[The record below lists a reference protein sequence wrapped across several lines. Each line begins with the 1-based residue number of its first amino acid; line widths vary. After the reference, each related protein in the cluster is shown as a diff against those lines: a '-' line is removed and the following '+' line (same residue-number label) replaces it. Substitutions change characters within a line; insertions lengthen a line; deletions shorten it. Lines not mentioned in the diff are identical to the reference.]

1 MDDARVEARM
11 RQAELQRSLEEFRR
25 LDDVSGRSQ
34 DDPVRISEQ
43 PKLVSSYYD
52 AVTAFYEFAWGK
64 AFHFSPRRPGES
76 LRRSQRLQEEE
87 VARRLGLKAG
97 MEVADIGCGVGGP
110 LITIARATGARITGI
125 NFNAHQIRRGERH
138 VRRAGLGDS
147 CRFLHADFMN
157 VPLDDGAF
165 DAIYAFESLC
175 HAPNKRLAFRELF
188 RLLKPGGR
196 AAIVDWCLTDE
207 FDGANAQHDGLRARI
222 EKGNAVTE
230 LMTTKE
236 QLDAMQRAGFKVTNA
251 FDQQA
256 EFGNPAT
263 PWYMALQGRDLSLS
277 SLARI
282 PAGRAATE
290 RLTRWLERLR
300 IVPAGT
306 SEAAQLLN
314 VAADALVEAG
324 ELGIFT
330 PSFVIHARKPA

>member
-1 MDDARVEARM
+1 MK
-11 RQAELQRSLEEFRR
+11 QATLQRSLEEFHR
-25 LDDVSGRSQ
+25 LEDTLERSQ
-34 DDPVRISEQ
+34 DDPLRISEQ
-43 PKLVSSYYD
+43 PNQVSSYYD
-52 AVTAFYEFAWGK
+52 AVTAFYEFGWGK

-76 LRRSQRLQEEE
+76 LRTSQRRQEEQI
-87 VARRLGLKAG
+87 ARHLGLKPG

-110 LITIARATGARITGI
+110 LITIARATGASITGI

-138 VRRAGLGDS
+138 VRRAKLGDS
-147 CRFLHADFMN
+147 CRFLYADFMN

-165 DAIYAFESLC
+165 DAMYSFEALC
-175 HAPNKRLAFRELF
+175 HAPNRRLAFRELH

-196 AAIVDWCLTDE
+196 AAIVDWCFTDA
-207 FDGANAQHDGLRARI
+207 FDGDDGQHSDLRARI
-222 EKGNAVTE
+222 EKNNAMPE

-236 QLDAMQRAGFKVTNA
+236 YSDAIRQAGFKVTSA

-256 EFGNPAT
+256 EFGNPEA
-263 PWYMALQGRDLSLS
+263 PWYMALQGRDLSLA

-282 PAGRAATE
+282 PAGRAVTE

-306 SEAAQLLN
+306 SETSRILN

-330 PSFVIHARKPA
+330 PSFVVHARKPT

>member
-1 MDDARVEARM
+1 
-11 RQAELQRSLEEFRR
+11 
-25 LDDVSGRSQ
+25 
-34 DDPVRISEQ
+34 
-43 PKLVSSYYD
+43 
-52 AVTAFYEFAWGK
+52 
-64 AFHFSPRRPGES
+64 
-76 LRRSQRLQEEE
+76 
-87 VARRLGLKAG
+87 

-125 NFNAHQIRRGERH
+125 NFNAHQVRRGERNA
-138 VRRAGLGDS
+138 RRAGLGNS

-236 QLDAMQRAGFKVTNA
+236 QLDAMQQAGFKVTNA

-256 EFGNPAT
+256 EFGNPQRPGTWRFRVETCHCPHSPAF
-263 PWYMALQGRDLSLS
+263 PRDVPPPSGLPDGSNACAS
-277 SLARI
+277 SRRAR
-282 PAGRAATE
+282 PK
-290 RLTRWLERLR
+290 
-300 IVPAGT
+300 P
-306 SEAAQLLN
+306 
-314 VAADALVEAG
+314 
-324 ELGIFT
+324 
-330 PSFVIHARKPA
+330 PSF